1 MLERRAL
8 ALDIQFD
15 VLGVPATVTR
25 PWPDDTAI
33 ETRGIWVTPG
43 LTRPFLEAVP
53 SEFDIQR
60 RDRHR
65 VIALK
70 VSDVPTVPKGTRIE
84 MAERDGDDPL
94 TWRVD
99 GTEYAD
105 ADHRRVVVVLETEP

>member
-15 VLGVPATVTR
+15 VLGVSATVTR
-25 PWPDDTAI
+25 PLPDDTPI
-33 ETRGIWVTPG
+33 ETRGIWVGPG
-43 LTRPFLEAVP
+43 SAGSVP
-53 SEFDIQR
+53 VEFDVR
-60 RDRHR
+60 RNDRRR

-70 VSDVPTVPKGTRIE
+70 VSEVPTVPKGTRIV
-84 MAERDGDDPL
+84 MAERSGGAVL

-105 ADHRRVVVVLETEP
+105 ADHRRVIVVPETEP